1 MESGIAAR
9 AGRQLREVLG
19 PFPPQLLP
27 QSAGALALASSR
39 SSCILYLLLRIQH
52 CPPVAR
58 AHRGIEMSRFPFLH
72 HCLDRVYV
80 MPHEFDYMNLGRKR
94 RDNVALDKINV
105 QQIRPRDISFMVSR
119 LTVLLDRNLPQ
130 IDMATGL

>member
-1 MESGIAAR
+1 
-9 AGRQLREVLG
+9 
-19 PFPPQLLP
+19 
-27 QSAGALALASSR
+27 
-39 SSCILYLLLRIQH
+39 
-52 CPPVAR
+52 
-58 AHRGIEMSRFPFLH
+58 MSRFPFLH

>member
-1 MESGIAAR
+1 
-9 AGRQLREVLG
+9 
-19 PFPPQLLP
+19 
-27 QSAGALALASSR
+27 
-39 SSCILYLLLRIQH
+39 
-52 CPPVAR
+52 
-58 AHRGIEMSRFPFLH
+58 
-72 HCLDRVYV
+72 